1 VSISLVHLLIGA
13 SNRRV
18 AVRGTLFAVNHS
30 SPDDDF
36 LDDGPSLHYDFFVA
50 PRRVANAASIRP
62 RALIR
67 DLPLGTGIG
76 IGNIGARA
84 VESVARQPEMT
95 ATIQNLMI
103 LSAALI
109 EGAAFASL
117 IFCFIKC

>member
-1 VSISLVHLLIGA
+1 MSFVKKFAVPMFAVGLMLVCADAAFAQPAGGAAAGVSSYVGPGLGFGIGA
-13 SNRRV
+13 
-18 AVRGTLFAVNHS
+18 GLT
-30 SPDDDF
+30 
-36 LDDGPSLHYDFFVA
+36 
-50 PRRVANAASIRP
+50 I
-62 RALIR
+62 
-67 DLPLGTGIG
+67 LGTGIG

>member
-1 VSISLVHLLIGA
+1 MSFVKKFAIPMMVLGLVLVFTGSASAQPAAGAPVVTSYVGPGLGFGIGA
-13 SNRRV
+13 
-18 AVRGTLFAVNHS
+18 GLT
-30 SPDDDF
+30 
-36 LDDGPSLHYDFFVA
+36 
-50 PRRVANAASIRP
+50 I
-62 RALIR
+62 
-67 DLPLGTGIG
+67 LGTGIG

-117 IFCFIKC
+117 IFCFIK

>member
-1 VSISLVHLLIGA
+1 MSFVKKFAIPMMVLGLMLVFAGSASAQTTPAAPTVTSYVGPGLGFGIGA
-13 SNRRV
+13 
-18 AVRGTLFAVNHS
+18 GLT
-30 SPDDDF
+30 
-36 LDDGPSLHYDFFVA
+36 
-50 PRRVANAASIRP
+50 I
-62 RALIR
+62 
-67 DLPLGTGIG
+67 LGTGIG

-117 IFCFIKC
+117 IFCFIKG

>member
-1 VSISLVHLLIGA
+1 MSFVKKFAVPMFAVGLMLVFADAAFAQPAAGAGTTVSSYVGPGLGFGIGA
-13 SNRRV
+13 
-18 AVRGTLFAVNHS
+18 GLT
-30 SPDDDF
+30 
-36 LDDGPSLHYDFFVA
+36 
-50 PRRVANAASIRP
+50 I
-62 RALIR
+62 
-67 DLPLGTGIG
+67 LGTGIG